1 MIALSSREELRPPY
15 RSRGGHWPPC
25 NPCTRPCSAFTGD
38 IQDVPWNM
46 PLVMAKWRS
55 PLIIEVM
62 AFIIRKPKFRIK
74 ILELLRVIKNF
85 IQISTI
91 FLNFNKL
98 VKSEQNSEYL
108 RQYWQ
113 HKIVR
118 PHFGIPGRT
127 RMILLFLF
135 QES

>member
-15 RSRGGHWPPC
+15 RSRGGTGPLATPVHALAPPLH
-25 NPCTRPCSAFTGD
+25 GD

-98 VKSEQNSEYL
+98 VKSKQNSEYL

-127 RMILLFLF
+127 RMILLLLF